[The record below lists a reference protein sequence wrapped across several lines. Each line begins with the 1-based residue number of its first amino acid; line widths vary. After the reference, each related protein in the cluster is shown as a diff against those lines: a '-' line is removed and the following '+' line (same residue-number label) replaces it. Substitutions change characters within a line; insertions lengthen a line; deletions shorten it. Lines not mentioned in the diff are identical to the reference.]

1 MPDLEN
7 RVLLVDDN
15 AALVRAFTKGLT
27 SFGWRVETASDGVEA
42 IALIRERAFDVIIT
56 DVAMPRMD
64 GLEFLRAVREHDLD
78 VPVILMT
85 GRPDL
90 DSSVRAVE
98 YGAYRYLAKPID
110 LRHLE
115 ETVHR
120 AAQLHTMARLK
131 REALELAGVER
142 RRLGDRAG
150 LEARF
155 AMAMKMMWM
164 AYQPIVSLGSG
175 NVYGYEALLRS
186 YEPTLRTAR
195 ELLGAAQRLNK
206 VPELGRAIR
215 ARVSNDA
222 AMAPKNAKL
231 LVNLD
236 ALELNDEDLYSMRAP
251 LSQLAPSVVF
261 EITERASLEC
271 VRDVHGHVDRLREMG
286 FHIAIDDLGAGY
298 AGLTTFSQ
306 LEPDI
311 AKLDMSLVR
320 DIDQQ
325 PRKKAIVRSM
335 IHLCKELGALVV
347 AEGIETAA
355 ERDTLGELGCDLLQ
369 GFLFG
374 RPERGF
380 AVPQTAPPVQSSL
393 HA

>member
-1 MPDLEN
+1 MPEFDN

-15 AALVRAFTKGLT
+15 AALVRAYTKGLT
-27 SFGWRVETASDGVEA
+27 SFGWMVETAADGLEA
-42 IALIRERAFDVIIT
+42 IALIRERSFDVIIT

-64 GLEFLRAVREHDLD
+64 GLAFLRAVREHDLD
-78 VPVILMT
+78 VPVILVT

-90 DSSVRAVE
+90 ESSVRAVE
-98 YGAYRYLAKPID
+98 YGAFRYLAKPIE

-155 AMAMKMMWM
+155 GMAMKMMWM
-164 AYQPIVSLGSG
+164 AYQPIVSLRGG
-175 NVYGYEALLRS
+175 EVFGYEALLRS

-195 ELLGAAQRLNK
+195 ELLAAAQRLGRM
-206 VPELGRAIR
+206 PELGRAVR
-215 ARVSNDA
+215 ARVSTDA
-222 AMAPKNAKL
+222 AKAPGGAKL
-231 LVNLD
+231 FVNLD
-236 ALELNDEDLYSMRAP
+236 AIELNDDDLYSVRSP

-261 EITERASLEC
+261 EITERASLDC
-271 VRDVHGHVDRLREMG
+271 VHDVHGHVEKLRGMG
-286 FHIAIDDLGAGY
+286 FHIAVDDLGAGY

-306 LEPDI
+306 LEPDL

-320 DIDQQ
+320 GIDYQ
-325 PRKKAIVRSM
+325 PRKQAIVRSM
-335 IHLCKELGALVV
+335 IELCKELGTLVV
-347 AEGIETAA
+347 AEGIETPA
-355 ERDTLGELGCDLLQ
+355 ERDALNELGCDLLQ
-369 GFLFG
+369 GFLFA
-374 RPERGF
+374 RPDRGF
-380 AVPQTAPPVQSSL
+380 PLPQGAWE
-393 HA
+393 A